1 MWNTRFMSR
10 LFSATEEG
18 DEELTEQVAND
29 IEGARKNGSVD
40 TDEVHY
46 EDEGDGKVSI
56 TDKENGEVTIAER
69 AEDGNYDLYP
79 AQVTENLA
87 GYLHPEMDGVT
98 PGQQIDPNAGEDA
111 FEHIQN
117 GVISPNVPGYGL
129 NPQAGFEPSI
139 EGLAECGPEGCD
151 DEREFSVSTDNTAVL
166 KIFSSQAYWE
176 KTFSEVI
183 ESEETAKVGDIKVEK
198 DPDEE
203 NTVIVT
209 NITTGDQAKVTLEEN
224 EMEVTE
230 LDSKNFCGDCC
241 EDEGQYKAL
250 HVVGVDPNN
259 HVIVDAP
266 EYEEESAQE
275 LADMLTN
282 DGVQGVQIFDNPE
295 DARSYAF
302 ELLENLG
309 AESEDDIEEPQQ
321 VEYSDH
327 SIYVTRYYSNN
338 TEYMDRLFSE
348 SSEGVE
354 GSQED
359 IEDAIESGEEIENDN
374 EIITPVD
381 SETAIVE
388 DKNSGEFTKVTLD
401 GDELDCKPISKAEA
415 DELTENLVIEDENA
429 DEEEEDEK
437 EFSED
442 IYYNDDLTKFFSED
456 EYMTD
461 YMTKIFSDDENSEE
475 EIVDAIESGEQV
487 ENDSEVITPIDN
499 ETAVVEDKESGEFTK
514 ATLDGDSV
522 ELKAISEDEADEL
535 TENLKVENKE
545 FSEDMYYN
553 DDLTKFF
560 SEDEILTDYMVK
572 LFSDDE
578 DNEEEIADAIES
590 GEQIENDEEVITPVN
605 NETAVIEDKESGEFT
620 KATLDEDGEGVE
632 LKAISEEEADE
643 LTKNIAVEDND
654 GDEDEDEKE
663 FSEYYYD
670 EDPIL
675 DKFFAD
681 AIGGQEQSGG
691 QQQLFDAQGNPVAIM
706 DEQGNIQAIPQEAQ
720 QAQQGPSLE
729 VIEDTAL
736 QAVNQIQ
743 QAAQEASNMI
753 MQAKEAPVA
762 NQEQDLQEAQFSER
776 AFSELGEND
785 TLVSWL
791 NGNQRF

>member
-241 EDEGQYKAL
+241 EDEGQYEAL

-429 DEEEEDEK
+429 DEEEDEK

-499 ETAVVEDKESGEFTK
+499 ETAVVEDKKSGEFTK

-654 GDEDEDEKE
+654 DDEDEDEKE

-681 AIGGQEQSGG
+681 AIGGQEQAGG

>member
-1 MWNTRFMSR
+1 MSR

-129 NPQAGFEPSI
+129 NPQAGFEPSV

-230 LDSKNFCGDCC
+230 LDSKNFCGNCC
-241 EDEGQYKAL
+241 EDEGQYEAL

-275 LADMLTN
+275 LAGMLTN

-327 SIYVTRYYSNN
+327 SIYVTRYYSSN
-338 TEYMDRLFSE
+338 TKYMDRLFSE

-429 DEEEEDEK
+429 DEDEEEDEK

-487 ENDSEVITPIDN
+487 ENDDEVITPIDN

-572 LFSDDE
+572 MFSDDD

-590 GEQIENDEEVITPVN
+590 GEQIENDDEVITPVN

-654 GDEDEDEKE
+654 NDEDEDEKE
-663 FSEYYYD
+663 FSEYYCYD

-681 AIGGQEQSGG
+681 AIGVQEQAGG
-691 QQQLFDAQGNPVAIM
+691 QQQLFDAQGNPVAVM

>member
-46 EDEGDGKVSI
+46 EDEGDGRVSI

-117 GVISPNVPGYGL
+117 GAISPNVPGYGL

-230 LDSKNFCGDCC
+230 LDSKNFCGNCC
-241 EDEGQYKAL
+241 DEGQYEAL

-327 SIYVTRYYSNN
+327 SIYVTRYYSSN

-401 GDELDCKPISKAEA
+401 GDKLDCKPISKKEA

-429 DEEEEDEK
+429 DEEEDEK
-437 EFSED
+437 EFSEN

-487 ENDSEVITPIDN
+487 ENDDEVITPIDN

-572 LFSDDE
+572 MFSDDN

-590 GEQIENDEEVITPVN
+590 GEQIENDDEVITPVD
-605 NETAVIEDKESGEFT
+605 NETAVIEDKDSGEFT

-654 GDEDEDEKE
+654 GDNDEDEKE

-681 AIGGQEQSGG
+681 AIGVQEQAGG